1 MGLKCRAGGN
11 AEADETG
18 VHVVNSRVAAY
29 FDDAEMKNAYD
40 VADPETMQAQMDSG
54 ELDIDSLGVGYS
66 KLNMFID
73 KANSAQV
80 L

>member
-1 MGLKCRAGGN
+1 
-11 AEADETG
+11 
-18 VHVVNSRVAAY
+18 
-29 FDDAEMKNAYD
+29 MKNAYD

-73 KANSAQV
+73 KANSPKFYEDSLNWWFTDKSKTPGYSGGNKFANAEIHNKR
-80 L
+80 